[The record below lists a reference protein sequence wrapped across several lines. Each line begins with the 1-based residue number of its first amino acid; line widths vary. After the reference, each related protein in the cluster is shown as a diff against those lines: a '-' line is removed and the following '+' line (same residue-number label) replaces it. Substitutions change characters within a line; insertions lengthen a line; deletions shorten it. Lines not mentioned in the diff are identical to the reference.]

1 MIKLSS
7 TEIDQLTLLM
17 IEHDKKAIQT
27 FLRSTIEE
35 LIKTNS
41 QFLFVWQGWLAAI
54 ERNESASLFNQLIQ
68 GISKEDLAKNIHE
81 FSTISSLLEEEDPI
95 QIKNN
100 SHYLKQWK
108 YLLRSYRKHL
118 Q

>member
-7 TEIDQLTLLM
+7 TEIDQLTLLI
-17 IEHDKKAIQT
+17 IERNKKAIQS

-35 LIKTNS
+35 FIKTNS
-41 QFLFVWQGWLAAI
+41 KFLLVWQGWLAAI
-54 ERNESASLFNQLIQ
+54 ERNEPASLFIQLIQ
-68 GISKEDLAKNIHE
+68 GISKQDLTKNIRE
-81 FSTISSLLEEEDPI
+81 FSAIPSLLEEEDPI

-100 SHYLKQWK
+100 FHYLKQWK
-108 YLLRSYRKHL
+108 SLLRSYKKHL